1 MGSVERVR
9 PQQVTATALGTWPG
23 TDAVEAARIT
33 RGELGDPHLP
43 YLVQLPDRG
52 VGSDDV
58 GRTAALLVELPVDVQ
73 PFGWRLVDRP
83 GADHRRAVSALSSD
97 INVLADVA
105 GAEERRGP
113 AIKVQL
119 CGPWTMA
126 AAIHLHYGE
135 RALLDYGARRD
146 LGESLAAGLGA
157 HLARIATA
165 VPGAAITVQID
176 EPEIARVLAGAIP
189 TSSGYRTLR
198 AIDGSEVA
206 SAWEH
211 TVRAAREGGAAEVV
225 FALPA
230 AGKPVELALRA
241 QADGLALPLRGLGT
255 SDWEQLADAIE
266 GGKGLWA
273 GVVPVDDPAA
283 APPQVSRLVES
294 VMRPWRGLGLAA
306 TDLAALR
313 VTPAGGLAGYTPGTA
328 RAVLTTLTGTARAL
342 NDVMAD

>member
-1 MGSVERVR
+1 MGAAENTR
-9 PQQVTATALGTWPG
+9 PTEVTATALGQWPG

-43 YLVQLPDRG
+43 YLVQLPERG

-105 GAEERRGP
+105 GAEERPAP
-113 AIKVQL
+113 AIKVQI

-126 AAIHLHYGE
+126 ASLHLHYGE
-135 RALLDYGARRD
+135 RVLLDYGARRD
-146 LGESLAAGLGA
+146 IGESLAAGLGA
-157 HLARIATA
+157 HLERVAAA

-198 AIDGSEVA
+198 AIDGTEAVA
-206 SAWEH
+206 GWE
-211 TVRAAREGGAAEVV
+211 TIVRAARSAGAADVV
-225 FALPA
+225 FNLPG
-230 AGKPVELALRA
+230 AGKPVALALRA
-241 QADGLALPLRGLGT
+241 AADGVALPLAQLGT
-255 SDWEQLADAIE
+255 SDWEQLAEAIE
-266 GGKGLWA
+266 GGKSLWA
-273 GVVPVDDPAA
+273 GLLSVDNPAA
-283 APPQVSRLVES
+283 TLPQVSRLVES
-294 VMRPWRGLGLAA
+294 VMRPWHGLGLEPKQ
-306 TDLAALR
+306 LAALR
-313 VTPAGGLAGYTPGTA
+313 LVPGGSLATHSPDGA
-328 RAVLTTLTGTARAL
+328 RAVLTKLTDTARAL
-342 NDVMAD
+342 NDVMAS